1 MGLRTPSAPGD
12 LVASDALVSWY
23 RREPGSFV
31 ATTEQHLL
39 GNVLPDLFG
48 FHIVQ
53 LGTHHVD
60 DLLRSS
66 RISHKLRVELGGH
79 PDAPVHLRCAEDALP
94 LAESTVDVLVL
105 PHVLEFADD
114 PRRVLREAGR
124 VLIGEG
130 HLVVLGFSPW
140 SWYGLSSLVL
150 RWHGHAPW
158 NGRFISTSRLKDW
171 LQLLGF
177 DIIALEHA
185 GFRPPLRSGRFN
197 RMTAFLERLGAH
209 LWPGLGNLYVMV
221 GKKRVEGVTPLRVS
235 WRQRRRVLAGGMV
248 EPSTRGLGRQRRGD
262 CGDERG
268 GRRA

>member
-1 MGLRTPSAPGD
+1 MGLRTPSAPGEV
-12 LVASDALVSWY
+12 VASDALVRWY
-23 RREPGSFV
+23 RREPGAFV
-31 ATTEQHLL
+31 AATESHLL

-53 LGTHHVD
+53 LGCHHVD

-66 RISHKLRVELGGH
+66 RISHKVRVELGGH
-79 PDAPVHLRCAEDALP
+79 PDEPVQLRCAEDALP
-94 LAESTVDVLVL
+94 LAASTVDVLVL

-114 PRRVLREAGR
+114 PRRVLREAQR

-140 SWYGLSSLVL
+140 SWYGFSSLFL

-158 NGRFISTSRLKDW
+158 NGHFISTTRLKDW

-177 DIIALEHA
+177 DIVALEHA
-185 GFRPPLRSGRFN
+185 GFRPPLRNGRLN
-197 RMTAFLERLGAH
+197 RTTAFLERVGAR
-209 LWPGLGNLYVMV
+209 LWPALGNFYVLV

-235 WRQRRRVLAGGMV
+235 WKQRRRLLAGGVV
-248 EPSTRGLGRQRRGD
+248 EPSTRGMRCQRGD
-262 CGDERG
+262 DDAGAA
-268 GRRA
+268 GRRCA